1 MRIFEKAIRSLS
13 LCPIDFGAIALP
25 PLLVLEG
32 AKTANGCAAS
42 TLSRPPKRDR
52 ELARRASARPRF
64 ASLEILCG
72 ADNLQC
78 LPSRHADCPLA
89 G

>member
-32 AKTANGCAAS
+32 SKAANGYDAS
-42 TLSRPPKRDR
+42 ALSGQSKSDR
-52 ELARRASARPRF
+52 EVARCASPRPRF
-64 ASLEILCG
+64 TPLNVLCG
-72 ADNLQC
+72 GDNLQC
-78 LPSRHADCPLA
+78 LPSRAWQTA
-89 G
+89 R